1 MPFDYSKLDGLVK
14 EKCRTRA
21 VFADKMGLSER
32 SISLKM
38 NGKVQW
44 KQTEI
49 CNACEIL
56 EINNIDI
63 PEYFF
68 NSEVQNIEHSA

>member
-38 NGKVQW
+38 NGKIQW

-49 CNACEIL
+49 CAACEIL
-56 EINNIDI
+56 EINNEDI
-63 PEYFF
+63 PYYFF
-68 NSEVQNIEHSA
+68 NSKVQNVEQSA